1 MYKIISDSACDLS
14 KEYVEK
20 NDITVVPF
28 SVSFDQEHYLKDS
41 IDITRDEFYTR
52 LVNENVFPKSSLPSV
67 EEYMDTFLEY
77 VKQDIPVICLTIS
90 LVLSGSYNS
99 ARTAADL
106 IKEDYPD
113 AKIAVFDSKQ
123 NTVTQALLVNE
134 IVKMKNDGLSFEES
148 VEKIDKLIPTA
159 IIFFTVGSLDYLRIG
174 GRIGKLASI
183 ATGKLGIKPIILLK
197 NGELGLGGIGRSRA
211 KLKKAVLD
219 TVNKHFTDNNLSKDD
234 YNFNVGWGYDKEEG
248 VEFLTL
254 HNPIEYIADEQG
266 CVKQVILQKMELGE
280 PDASGRRSPVA
291 IQGATET
298 IDIDLAIVSVGVS
311 PNPIV
316 PSSIKGLELG
326 RKGTITV
333 DDNMESSIPM
343 IYAGG
348 DIVRGGATVILAM
361 GDGRKAAAAMN
372 EQLKANAGN

>member
-248 VEFLTL
+248 AEFLKDAESKLGVKCLDELNVDIGMTTAVHTGPYPIGVGIIQKYETL
-254 HNPIEYIADEQG
+254 
-266 CVKQVILQKMELGE
+266 K
-280 PDASGRRSPVA
+280 
-291 IQGATET
+291 
-298 IDIDLAIVSVGVS
+298 
-311 PNPIV
+311 
-316 PSSIKGLELG
+316 
-326 RKGTITV
+326 
-333 DDNMESSIPM
+333 
-343 IYAGG
+343 
-348 DIVRGGATVILAM
+348 
-361 GDGRKAAAAMN
+361 
-372 EQLKANAGN
+372 

>member
-197 NGELGLGGIGRSRA
+197 NG
-211 KLKKAVLD
+211 
-219 TVNKHFTDNNLSKDD
+219 
-234 YNFNVGWGYDKEEG
+234 
-248 VEFLTL
+248 
-254 HNPIEYIADEQG
+254 
-266 CVKQVILQKMELGE
+266 
-280 PDASGRRSPVA
+280 
-291 IQGATET
+291 
-298 IDIDLAIVSVGVS
+298 
-311 PNPIV
+311 
-316 PSSIKGLELG
+316 
-326 RKGTITV
+326 
-333 DDNMESSIPM
+333 
-343 IYAGG
+343 
-348 DIVRGGATVILAM
+348 
-361 GDGRKAAAAMN
+361 
-372 EQLKANAGN
+372 